1 MDKLNYEKL
10 AARVRRNEGLSYLPY
25 RCSAGALTIGY
36 GHNLDARGIDIEVAE
51 LLLKQD
57 LEIAEKEVK
66 NAFIWWPKLDD
77 ARMGVLVEMCF
88 NLGISRLVGFKK
100 MLVAVEAGNYK
111 TAAKEMLDSKWARQ
125 VKGRAVE
132 LAKIMEKG
140 EW

>member
-57 LEIAEKEVK
+57 LEIAEKEV
-66 NAFIWWPKLDD
+66 N
-77 ARMGVLVEMCF
+77 
-88 NLGISRLVGFKK
+88 
-100 MLVAVEAGNYK
+100 LVAKVRRCAHGCAGGNV
-111 TAAKEMLDSKWARQ
+111 L
-125 VKGRAVE
+125 
-132 LAKIMEKG
+132 
-140 EW
+140 

>member
-1 MDKLNYEKL
+1 MDYEKL
-10 AARVRRNEGLSYLPY
+10 AARIRKNEGLSYLPY

-36 GHNLDARGIDIEVAE
+36 GHNLDARGISIEAAE

-77 ARMGVLVEMCF
+77 ARLGVLVEMCY

-100 MLVAVEAGNYK
+100 MLAALEEGDYK
-111 TAAKEMLDSKWARQ
+111 KAAKEMLDSKWAFD
-125 VKGRAVE
+125 VKGRARE
-132 LAKIMEKG
+132 LAEIMQTG
-140 EW
+140 EWK

>member
-1 MDKLNYEKL
+1 MDKENYEKL

-36 GHNLDARGIDIEVAE
+36 GHNLDVRGISIEVAE

-57 LEIAEKEVK
+57 LEIAEKQVK
-66 NAFIWWPKLDD
+66 NNFAWWPKLDD
-77 ARMGVLVEMCF
+77 ARFCVLVEMCF
-88 NLGISRLVGFKK
+88 NMGISRLVGFKK
-100 MLVAVEAGNYK
+100 MLSAVEAGDYK
-111 TAAKEMLDSKWARQ
+111 TASKEMLDSKWARQ

-132 LAKIMEKG
+132 LAKIMKTG

>member
-1 MDKLNYEKL
+1 MDYEKL
-10 AARVRRNEGLSYLPY
+10 AARIRKNEGLSYLPY

-36 GHNLDARGIDIEVAE
+36 GHNLDARGISIEAAE

-77 ARMGVLVEMCF
+77 ARLGVLVEMCY

-100 MLVAVEAGNYK
+100 MLSALEEGDYK
-111 TAAKEMLDSKWARQ
+111 KAAKEMLDSKWAFD
-125 VKGRAVE
+125 VKGRARE
-132 LAKIMEKG
+132 LAEIMQTG